1 MQKEVN
7 GQSRDKER
15 NQNTEQKQDKEL
27 LNLEKREERRKRRI
41 RNQIISYLV
50 LAVLVVLII
59 VGVVAAARL
68 ISGEKKR
75 QQEDIQS
82 SQSAAESI
90 FQSEEVIQTPEPTPE
105 VTELTPEQ
113 KLDSIVEEGISVMP
127 LEDKVAGLFI
137 VTPEAITG
145 VSTAVQAG
153 EGTQK
158 ALTKYAVG
166 GIVYFEK
173 NIRSREQITE
183 MLDNTE
189 LYTKYPIFL
198 AVDEEGGSVSR
209 VAKAGIGEK
218 TASAAEIG
226 AGGDTQAAYQAGT
239 TIGGTLKELGFNLDF
254 APVADVASV
263 ENSIMANRSYGSDAA
278 AAGAMAGAMVQGL
291 KEQGIASCLKHF
303 PGLGAATEDPHQGL
317 STISLTMEQFENGE
331 KAAFAAG
338 IEAGADMVMISTASA
353 PELTGNNDPCI
364 FSSSLVT
371 DVLRNEMGFDG
382 VIITDALN
390 MSAVSEYYGSA
401 EAAVMAL
408 RAGCDM
414 ILMPEDFEAA
424 YEGVLQAVQDGQIS
438 EERINDALKRIYRI
452 KYREKYAEQIE

>member
-1 MQKEVN
+1 M
-7 GQSRDKER
+7 
-15 NQNTEQKQDKEL
+15 
-27 LNLEKREERRKRRI
+27 EKREERRKRRI

-209 VAKAGIGEK
+209 VAKA
-218 TASAAEIG
+218 
-226 AGGDTQAAYQAGT
+226 
-239 TIGGTLKELGFNLDF
+239 
-254 APVADVASV
+254 
-263 ENSIMANRSYGSDAA
+263 ENRRKDSICCRDRRWWGYSG
-278 AAGAMAGAMVQGL
+278 
-291 KEQGIASCLKHF
+291 CLS
-303 PGLGAATEDPHQGL
+303 G
-317 STISLTMEQFENGE
+317 
-331 KAAFAAG
+331 
-338 IEAGADMVMISTASA
+338 
-353 PELTGNNDPCI
+353 GNNNR
-364 FSSSLVT
+364 
-371 DVLRNEMGFDG
+371 RNFKGAW
-382 VIITDALN
+382 I
-390 MSAVSEYYGSA
+390 
-401 EAAVMAL
+401 
-408 RAGCDM
+408 
-414 ILMPEDFEAA
+414 
-424 YEGVLQAVQDGQIS
+424 
-438 EERINDALKRIYRI
+438 
-452 KYREKYAEQIE
+452 